1 MRECDERVRIEQA
14 RTVLVGILN
23 AIILTVLAVK
33 VWQKA
38 AESARYGDQTAVL
51 YWPTAPVFYFIS
63 LCLGCSALIAMSLAW
78 WYLKGHSTDAARR

>member
-14 RTVLVGILN
+14 RAVVVGVLNV
-23 AIILTVLAVK
+23 IILTALAVK

-38 AESARYGDQTAVL
+38 AESVRYGDQTAML
-51 YWPTAPVFYFIS
+51 YWPTAPVFYLIS

-78 WYLKGHSTDAARR
+78 RHLKGSSTSAASR